1 MIYEGLRNSN
11 ETTTKTRRK
20 ITFNLHN
27 IEYSRHIPKV
37 GDHMYRKYDLDV
49 FIYLRKSRKD
59 LEEEKKAQDEGRGYD
74 TLERHRKQ
82 LLDLAKRE
90 RHNIIDIYEEVVS
103 GEYISERPV
112 MQKLLREVES
122 GIAEAVLV
130 MDMDRL
136 GRGDMVDQGTIYRVF
151 RYSETLIIT
160 PTEIIDPNDENQE
173 LTFSIKSL
181 IAREE
186 LKAIVKRMQ
195 RGRRA
200 SANEGKSIT
209 KVPPYGYLRD
219 ENLKLYPD
227 PEKSWVVKKIY
238 EMVASGSGRQ
248 AVAQELDR
256 LSIKPPEGEYWNP
269 STISSIVKNEVYLGQ
284 IIWGKMKYI
293 KRNGKYTKKKIPPER
308 WQRHENAHEAI
319 VSEDLYEKANSAHS
333 KRWRPPTVQTKK
345 LSNPLAGILICD
357 LCGHSM
363 VYQPRKDRPNPQVR
377 CVQPSCKSIQK
388 GAALSLV
395 EERILQG
402 LKEIVEAFELEETM
416 FQMKTQTSNELP
428 VKEKAL
434 ENKQNELNELQKQK
448 NSLHDFLEK
457 GVYDIDTFMERQKTL
472 VIRLKQAEDE
482 AKILKDEITR
492 EKHQEENIME
502 FMPKVKSALEAYH
515 STEEIE
521 EKNRLLKTIL
531 EKATYLRKKEWK
543 KKDEFVVQLYS
554 KV

>member
-1 MIYEGLRNSN
+1 MAITKRNN
-11 ETTTKTRRK
+11 NGTRRK
-20 ITFNLHN
+20 IELNLHRYR
-27 IEYSRHIPKV
+27 IQPSYTGGEVIT
-37 GDHMYRKYDLDV
+37 MYRKYDLDV

-59 LEEEKKAQDEGRGYD
+59 LEEEKKAHEEGRGYD

-82 LLDLAKRE
+82 LFDLAKRE
-90 RHNIIDIYEEVVS
+90 RHNIIDIFEEVVS
-103 GEYISERPV
+103 GEYISERPT
-112 MQKLLREVES
+112 MQRLLREVES

-200 SANEGKSIT
+200 SANEGNSIT

-227 PEKSWVVKKIY
+227 PDKSWVVKKIF
-238 EMVASGSGRQ
+238 EMIASGSGRQ

-269 STISSIVKNEVYLGQ
+269 STISSFIKNEVYLGQ

-293 KRNGKYTKKKIPPER
+293 KRNGKYTKKKIPSER

-319 VSEDLYEKANSAHS
+319 VSEELFEKANSAHS

-345 LSNPLAGILICD
+345 LSNPLAGILVCA

-363 VYQPRKDRPNPQVR
+363 VYQSRKDRPNPQVR
-377 CVQPSCKSIQK
+377 CVQPSCKTVQK

-402 LKEIVEAFELEETM
+402 SKEIVEAFELDESM
-416 FQMKTQTSNELP
+416 FKVEAQPTADFS
-428 VKEKAL
+428 VKEKAF
-434 ENKQNELNELQKQK
+434 ENKQNVISDLQKQK
-448 NSLHDFLEK
+448 SSLHDFLEK
-457 GVYDIDTFMERQKTL
+457 GVYDLDTFLERQKTIVGRIKKAEL
-472 VIRLKQAEDE
+472 EAAQLKE
-482 AKILKDEITR
+482 EITK
-492 EKHQEENIME
+492 EKQKEANITE
-502 FMPKVKSALEAYH
+502 FAPKVKNVIEAYKA
-515 STEEIE
+515 TDDIE
-521 EKNRLLKTIL
+521 NKNRLLKTIL

-543 KKDEFVVQLYS
+543 KKDEFVLQLYT

>member
-1 MIYEGLRNSN
+1 MIGFTLIYYERLTIPSHSYKYRC
-11 ETTTKTRRK
+11 
-20 ITFNLHN
+20 
-27 IEYSRHIPKV
+27 HIPKV
-37 GDHMYRKYDLDV
+37 GETMYRKYDLDV

-59 LEEEKKAQDEGRGYD
+59 LEEEKKASEEGRGYD
-74 TLERHRKQ
+74 TLERHRRQ

-90 RHNIIDIYEEVVS
+90 RHNIIDIFEEVVS
-103 GEYISERPV
+103 GEYISERPI
-112 MQKLLREVES
+112 MQKMLHEVET
-122 GIAEAVLV
+122 GIADAVLV

-200 SANEGKSIT
+200 SAGEGKSIT

-227 PEKSWVVKKIY
+227 PEKSWVVKKIF
-238 EMVASGSGRQ
+238 EMIASSYGRQ
-248 AVAQELDR
+248 SVAQELDR

-269 STISSIVKNEVYLGQ
+269 STISAIVKNEVYLGQ

-293 KRNGKYTKKKIPPER
+293 KQNGKYFKKKMPVER
-308 WQRHENAHEAI
+308 WQRHEGAHEPI
-319 VSEDLYEKANSAHS
+319 VSKELFEKANLAHS
-333 KRWRPPTVQTKK
+333 NRWRPPIVQTKK
-345 LSNPLAGILICD
+345 LSNPLAGILVCE
-357 LCGHSM
+357 LCGHAM

-377 CVQPSCKSIQK
+377 CVQPSCKNVQK

-402 LKEIVEAFELEETM
+402 LKEIVEAFEFDESM
-416 FQMKTQTSNELP
+416 FKAEVQPTADFS
-428 VKEKAL
+428 VKEKVF
-434 ENKQNELNELQKQK
+434 ENKQNEISDLQKQK
-448 NSLHDFLEK
+448 SSLHDFLEK
-457 GVYDIDTFMERQKTL
+457 GVYDLDTFLERQKTIVGRIKKAEL
-472 VIRLKQAEDE
+472 EAAQLKE
-482 AKILKDEITR
+482 EITK
-492 EKHQEENIME
+492 EKQKEANIAE
-502 FMPKVKSALEAYH
+502 FAPKVKNVIEAYYA
-515 STEEIE
+515 TDDIE
-521 EKNRLLKTIL
+521 KKNRLLKTIL

-543 KKDEFVVQLYS
+543 KKDEFVVQLYPRI
-554 KV
+554 